1 MEVIAYIESAAIQ
14 EDNSSCARLQQY
26 TETDH
31 QLAIANYRPLSTVV
45 LFLLLTL
52 TPLASFTKIATALQ
66 MGDQGRAVT
75 ALQEGMEAA
84 GVYDGPVTGYY
95 GELTQEAVTKFQTD
109 QGLTSDG
116 IAGVKTMNALQK
128 ISKNQGQQAIAL
140 NKSSEN
146 LQRGSNGHEVTQLQ
160 HSLRALGFYDGPVTG
175 YFGSL
180 TEKSVI
186 KFQQAMGLA
195 VDGIVGSQTKG
206 ALAAE

>member
-14 EDNSSCARLQQY
+14 EDNSNCNR
-26 TETDH
+26 
-31 QLAIANYRPLSTVV
+31 QLTIENCHSLSTGI
-45 LFLLLTL
+45 LFFLLTL
-52 TPLASFTKIATALQ
+52 TPLVSFTKIATALQ

-95 GELTQEAVTKFQTD
+95 GELTQEAVTKFQKD
-109 QGLTSDG
+109 QGLSSDG

-128 ISKNQGQQAIAL
+128 ISTNQGQQAIAL
-140 NKSSEN
+140 YKSSEK
-146 LQRGSNGHEVTQLQ
+146 LQRGSNGQEVTQLQ

-195 VDGIVGSQTKG
+195 IDGIVGSQTKG

>member
-1 MEVIAYIESAAIQ
+1 MEIMAYIESVAIH
-14 EDNSSCARLQQY
+14 EDNSSYER
-26 TETDH
+26 
-31 QLAIANYRPLSTVV
+31 QLVLENSHSLSTGL

-52 TPLASFTKIATALQ
+52 TPIASFTKAATALQ
-66 MGDQGRAVT
+66 IGDQGRAVT

-84 GVYDGPVTGYY
+84 GIYDGPITGYY
-95 GELTQEAVTKFQTD
+95 GELTEEAVTKFQQK

-128 ISKNQGQQAIAL
+128 MSKSQVHAIAL
-140 NKSSEN
+140 DNLREK
-146 LQRGSNGHEVTQLQ
+146 LQRGSNGQEITQLQ

-195 VDGIVGSQTKG
+195 VDGIVGPQTKG